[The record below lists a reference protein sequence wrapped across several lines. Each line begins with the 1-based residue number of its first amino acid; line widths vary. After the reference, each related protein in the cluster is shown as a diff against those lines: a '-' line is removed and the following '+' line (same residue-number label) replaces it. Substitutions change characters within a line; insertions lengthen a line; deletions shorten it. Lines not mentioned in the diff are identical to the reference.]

1 MKKRN
6 VFDLLALK
14 EKINSNKYFQ
24 KIKSLSDEVDKVSK
38 ILKQLN
44 ELNETKNKESSM
56 NAWELK
62 SFASIQKKVHEQTS
76 LAKNRLSSL
85 QRDIKI
91 LEKSLSTHEIRRKRS
106 IEKSNISRLNYL
118 EDRENKIESDLPA
131 IKRTTL

>member
-14 EKINSNKYFQ
+14 EKINANNYTQ
-24 KIKSLSDEVDKVSK
+24 KIKSLYDEVEKVSK

-44 ELNETKNKESSM
+44 ELNETRNKQSSM

-62 SFASIQKKVHEQTS
+62 SYASIQKKVHEQTA

-85 QRDIKI
+85 HKDIKI

-106 IEKSNISRLNYL
+106 LEKSNINRLNHL
-118 EDRENKIESDLPA
+118 KDRENKIESELPA
-131 IKRTTL
+131 INRTIL

>member
-106 IEKSNISRLNYL
+106 IEKSNINRLNFI

>member
-6 VFDLLALK
+6 IFDLLALK
-14 EKINSNKYFQ
+14 EKINSNKYSQ

-44 ELNETKNKESSM
+44 ELNETKNKEISM

-62 SFASIQKKVHEQTS
+62 SHANIQKKVHEQTA
-76 LAKNRLSSL
+76 LAKNRLSNL
-85 QRDIKI
+85 QKDITI

-106 IEKSNISRLNYL
+106 IEKSNTNRLNYL
-118 EDRENKIESDLPA
+118 EERENKIESDLP
-131 IKRTTL
+131 IINRTIL

>member
-1 MKKRN
+1 MKNPHPECRISLN
-6 VFDLLALK
+6 F
-14 EKINSNKYFQ
+14 KISFLTKSNF
-24 KIKSLSDEVDKVSK
+24 SRLSDGSKERFSKRVFIVD
-38 ILKQLN
+38 

-106 IEKSNISRLNYL
+106 IEKSNINRLNFI